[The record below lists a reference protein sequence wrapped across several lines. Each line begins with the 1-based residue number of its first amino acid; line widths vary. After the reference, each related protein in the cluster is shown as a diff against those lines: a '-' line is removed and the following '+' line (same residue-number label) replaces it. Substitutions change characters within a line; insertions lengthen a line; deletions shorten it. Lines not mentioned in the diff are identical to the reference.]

1 MSLLCPI
8 FRYLLLVK
16 WTFYQLAINIF
27 IGCILHFPSWWPDRE
42 SVPHK
47 HIREASWLQDKD
59 YQPRKVQ
66 VIPFGPGLWFQEI
79 NTKHFPNLNQGCALQ
94 LEASVPVNPS
104 LWRSTYLD
112 KRRRAAISNGDSQ
125 KLLTLPLTRWPAW
138 VETNSWWLLSCS
150 TVRIFLLRNW
160 RMLSELKLLTANIGL
175 FVDHDDL
182 HNALTMLFSDYAA
195 IWREP
200 LRQDPGLVQSM
211 QVHFLLV
218 LRLPRTRRDRC
229 GKGPTNSFGDE
240 GLFSFYFASIRWQM
254 WVRSWPSWWK
264 DSKSWPARL
273 IYIEI
278 PSPKVSL
285 VVTIWITS

>member
-79 NTKHFPNLNQGCALQ
+79 NTKHFPNLNPRVRPSTGSISPGQSVTVEIHVSGQ
-94 LEASVPVNPS
+94 KEASSNLKWRFSKIVDITFDQVAS
-104 LWRSTYLD
+104 LSRDKFLVTAVLLDREDIPASQLADALRTQTPDGQYRS
-112 KRRRAAISNGDSQ
+112 
-125 KLLTLPLTRWPAW
+125 P
-138 VETNSWWLLSCS
+138 
-150 TVRIFLLRNW
+150 
-160 RMLSELKLLTANIGL
+160 

-182 HNALTMLFSDYAA
+182 HDALTMLFSDYAA

-218 LRLPRTRRDRC
+218 LRLLRTQQDRC

-240 GLFSFYFASIRWQM
+240 GLFSCLLRFY
-254 WVRSWPSWWK
+254 
-264 DSKSWPARL
+264 
-273 IYIEI
+273 
-278 PSPKVSL
+278 
-285 VVTIWITS
+285 